1 MSAVQ
6 FDHFID
12 QGQQGLPRTHDRI
25 SIGKIKV
32 LKFLVVNRRTSLE
45 QPNSQTTK

>member
-12 QGQQGLPRTHDRI
+12 EGQHDFPWTHDRI
-25 SIGKIKV
+25 SIDKIKV
-32 LKFLVVNRRTSLE
+32 LKI
-45 QPNSQTTK
+45 